1 MRVALE
7 RGNFRLHF
15 QPQVDLRSGIVVGAE
30 ALLRWRDDDLGDVSP
45 GEFIPIAEES
55 GFIVALGDWVL
66 AEAVAQAARWVAVG
80 RPVRVSINVS
90 ALQFQQLDFVDRVAE
105 VLAAV
110 KLPAQWLELELTESI
125 LVQDAEEALQR
136 LRALDR
142 LGVQLAIDDFGTGYS
157 SLGYLKRF
165 PIKKLKIDRSF
176 IKGLPGDASDAAIAC
191 AVIQLARA
199 MNLCVIAEG
208 VENAQQRDFLSRH
221 GCDEFQGFL
230 FAPALSIDDFDRRT
244 AGLLA
249 APTPQGSAG
258 SAG

>member
-7 RGNFRLHF
+7 RGHFRLNY
-15 QPQVDLRSGIVVGAE
+15 QPQIDLRTGGVVGAE

-66 AEAVAQAARWVAVG
+66 AEAVAQAARWLAQG

-105 VLAAV
+105 VLAAA
-110 KLPAQWLELELTESI
+110 KLPGQWLELELTESI

-142 LGVQLAIDDFGTGYS
+142 LGVRLAIDDFGTGYS

-176 IKGLPGDASDAAIAC
+176 IKGLPGDSSDAAIAC

-199 MNLCVIAEG
+199 LNLCVIAEG
-208 VENAQQRDFLSRH
+208 VETPAQREFLLRH

-230 FAPALSIDDFDRRT
+230 FAPAQSADDFALRT
-244 AGLLA
+244 AGLLGGPSCQA
-249 APTPQGSAG
+249 SAG
-258 SAG
+258 